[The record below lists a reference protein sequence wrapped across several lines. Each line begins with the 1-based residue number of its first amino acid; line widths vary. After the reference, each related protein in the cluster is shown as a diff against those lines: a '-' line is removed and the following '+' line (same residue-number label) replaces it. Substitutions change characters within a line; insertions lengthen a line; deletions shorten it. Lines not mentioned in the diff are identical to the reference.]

1 MPRIR
6 YVILDFDGTCT
17 QVDRVQERFL
27 VAYGKAIHADDK
39 AWDKALATVRKAA
52 PHAGWTLA
60 NSPSTAPAGAD
71 PFILAGEA
79 SALLARARGGNAPD
93 VFKAVYNSCV
103 APFRAEVIDVLDA
116 LTKKVKVAFISN
128 SGEVDIGNRLTDLLP
143 AKLRAKIHVS
153 GGAQKFLVKE
163 PLLDS
168 KLTATERARFEQL
181 DAGLRVDGLQRP
193 IYLRRGSYFEAMCDV
208 YNRFGDAD
216 KPIVNKL
223 EETLVCG
230 DIYELDLAM
239 PAALGAQVHL
249 IERAEPFPLYEYER
263 ARMGKGQISATL
275 KALTKRI

>member
-1 MPRIR
+1 MARIR

-39 AWDKALATVRKAA
+39 AWEKALATVRNAA

-79 SALLARARGGNAPD
+79 SALLARARGGTAPD

-128 SGEVDIGNRLTDLLP
+128 SSETDIGNRLTDLLP

-168 KLTATERARFEQL
+168 KLAATERARFEQL
-181 DAGLRVDGLQRP
+181 DAAVRVDGLNRP

-208 YNRFGDAD
+208 YNRFGAD
-216 KPIVNKL
+216 KPIENKL

-263 ARMGKGQISATL
+263 ARMGKGQISASL
-275 KALTKRI
+275 KALTKRV

>member
-1 MPRIR
+1 MARIR

-27 VAYGKAIHADDK
+27 AEYGKAIHADDK

-60 NSPSTAPAGAD
+60 NAPSTAPAGAD

-93 VFKAVYNSCV
+93 VFKTVYNACV
-103 APFRAEVIDVLDA
+103 APFRAELIDVLDA

-128 SGEVDIGNRLTDLLP
+128 SGETDIGNRLTDLLP

-168 KLTATERARFEQL
+168 KLTAAERDSNSSTARCGST
-181 DAGLRVDGLQRP
+181 ASGGRSICAAARTSRRCATSTIGSAMARSRSRP
-193 IYLRRGSYFEAMCDV
+193 SSRRRWC
-208 YNRFGDAD
+208 
-216 KPIVNKL
+216 
-223 EETLVCG
+223 
-230 DIYELDLAM
+230 
-239 PAALGAQVHL
+239 AA
-249 IERAEPFPLYEYER
+249 ISTSSISRYR
-263 ARMGKGQISATL
+263 RRSARRSI
-275 KALTKRI
+275 